1 MLKVLN
7 KTKYTKHIWNNIYIR
22 QKQNSQLST
31 DTLGKISG
39 FFQILIYRYFF
50 LRFFFNFHLS
60 KISKISKSIRYF
72 WTTGNFTVAL
82 Q

>member
-50 LRFFFNFHLS
+50 LRFFF
-60 KISKISKSIRYF
+60 
-72 WTTGNFTVAL
+72 
-82 Q
+82 